1 MPILPG
7 PDKKYP
13 KHAAAIIVAKALG
26 EGEPLD
32 RPIGNTDE
40 VMAAKDFL
48 TAIDT
53 KDPGRL
59 LRAFK
64 TLYAVCE
71 SQEHEILGEDE
82 DDEGEGY

>member
-1 MPILPG
+1 MPIIAG
-7 PDKKYP
+7 PDKKFP
-13 KHAAAIIVAKALG
+13 KHAAAIIVAKAMG
-26 EGEPLD
+26 EGASLEK
-32 RPIGNTDE
+32 PIGNTDE
-40 VMAAKDFL
+40 VLAAKDFL
-48 TAIDT
+48 TAIET

-82 DDEGEGY
+82 DEGEGY